1 MIFPPPTITH
11 NSTENTMWL
20 KPTVAVNLCVAPVTT
35 VAFLVN
41 YQLVLLAKLM
51 TNMVN
56 PWEQFLTPS
65 SPPSW
70 PPPPPPPL
78 MSLHTVHYIN
88 PSGLIQPKPTPPPPP
103 TLTYNPIWKE
113 NTTAH
118 IAPIYYVSMQTSRG
132 TGKGLFILIPVYFVL
147 MLMSQLFIFLFMA
160 TQCTYQFLCCTQI
173 TGGSFHKCLVS
184 IFNLARIV
192 SNSTV
197 WFSLYCLIL
206 YKTIRCTI
214 DLTFCIPLKS

>member
-1 MIFPPPTITH
+1 
-11 NSTENTMWL
+11 MWL

-88 PSGLIQPKPTPPPPP
+88 LSGLIQPKPTHPPA
-103 TLTYNPIWKE
+103 LTYNPIWKE

-118 IAPIYYVSMQTSRG
+118 IVPLYFVSMQTSSG
-132 TGKGLFILIPVYFVL
+132 TGEGLSNLIPVYSVL

-160 TQCTYQFLCCTQI
+160 TQCTYQFLYCTQV
-173 TGGSFHKCLVS
+173 TGGSFHKYLVH
-184 IFNLARIV
+184 IHNLALTV

-197 WFSLYCLIL
+197 WLSFYRLIF
-206 YKTIRCTI
+206 YKIIRLTI
-214 DLTFCIPLKS
+214 DLTFCIPLKSQHKLWGL